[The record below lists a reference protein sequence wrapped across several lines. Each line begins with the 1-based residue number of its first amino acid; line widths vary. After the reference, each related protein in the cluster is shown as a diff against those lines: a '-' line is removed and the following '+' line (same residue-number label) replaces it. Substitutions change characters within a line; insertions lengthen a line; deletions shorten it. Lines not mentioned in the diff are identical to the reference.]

1 MNQSGRK
8 IYGFPMRLLTA
19 GLAAVVLIVG
29 QIGLRTPSGGS
40 EAYGLSV
47 SDLAEYPGAGRA
59 ELSEGAANIVK
70 RGRQMYE
77 ITWTA
82 LGDIISY
89 PGTGQ
94 ELIFREG
101 AAYQGIPYGQP
112 VHKGK
117 YVGFNATLEEFAAAA
132 ADADSEFYTELGENT
147 WEYTEGLGEIKY
159 APFYSSDCSAF
170 ISYVWQLPGRY
181 TTSMIAER
189 TFRRGEEGYSDA
201 EFQYVGSS
209 VSDLQV
215 GYALNKGSSH
225 IILIYDIVYDR
236 FGEIL
241 QVTTLEQTPPIM
253 RLRIWGAG
261 GNAGSLQDL
270 QNKIDTAPYEIIRY
284 KDMEKVTFEASA
296 AVPLDSEN
304 YINRISEPVSASVSD
319 EAVTGS
325 AALAAGV
332 IPIEGWTYHKN
343 GVSAVEYC
351 VDGEAWQTADTEVC
365 GELLR
370 FRAETELTGSGAHTI
385 SVRGT
390 SAGETY
396 EIAQF
401 TVNIGMEPV
410 SYISCFDLLG
420 TFIPSSTLNEP
431 LRTEF
436 SLGSPEES
444 SLTFSG
450 WALSMG
456 GVKGY
461 EYKIDDGLWIPLEAG
476 FRQDVYRS
484 MKNYQE
490 FCDVYNQ
497 FSGGLGFSNFA
508 ENSTHTIYMRGITDT
523 NDVFD
528 IAQIEVQLG
537 ARMYQIFGLEIS
549 RAVLL
554 AAGGG
559 LVLLIALAAVLIA
572 IGRKRR
578 HQKNTEHAVPQKRG
592 ERAPEDGK
600 DRKERCGKETHE
612 KPEKK

>member
-1 MNQSGRK
+1 
-8 IYGFPMRLLTA
+8 MRLLTA
-19 GLAAVVLIVG
+19 GLAVVVLIVG
-29 QIGLRTPSGGS
+29 QIGLRMPSGGS

-59 ELSEGAANIVK
+59 ELSEGVANIVK

-101 AAYQGIPYGQP
+101 AVYQGIPYGQP

-132 ADADSEFYTELGENT
+132 ADPDSELYTELGENT
-147 WEYTEGLGEIKY
+147 WYYTEGLDDIKY

-189 TFRRGEEGYSDA
+189 TLRRGEAGYSDA

-253 RLRIWGAG
+253 RLRVWGAG

-284 KDMEKVTFEASA
+284 KEMEKVTFEASA

-319 EAVTGS
+319 DAVTGS
-325 AALAAGV
+325 AALEAGV

-351 VDGEAWQTADTEVC
+351 VDGETWQTADTEVC

-370 FRAETELTGSGAHTI
+370 FHAETELTGSGAHTI

-390 SAGETY
+390 SSGGTY
-396 EIAQF
+396 DIAQF

-420 TFIPSSTLNEP
+420 TLIPSSTLNEP
-431 LRTEF
+431 IITEF
-436 SLGSPEES
+436 SLGSPAES

-484 MKNYQE
+484 MKDYQE
-490 FCDVYNQ
+490 LCDVYNQ

-528 IAQIEVQLG
+528 IAQIEVRLG
-537 ARMYQIFGLEIS
+537 AKTYQIFGLEIP

-559 LVLLIALAAVLIA
+559 LILLIALIAVLIA
-572 IGRKRR
+572 ICKKRR

-600 DRKERCGKETHE
+600 DRKERCGKENHE